1 MSEGVWGRPESP
13 HSQPMIYQSIKNNVV
28 YYKIEEYTLTACGVR
43 QAGYLHGG
51 IYEGASDKRKNGR
64 TC

>member
-28 YYKIEEYTLTACGVR
+28 YYN
-43 QAGYLHGG
+43 YLSGNLR
-51 IYEGASDKRKNGR
+51 ITCYAFIRKSLSDVQLK
-64 TC
+64 

>member
-28 YYKIEEYTLTACGVR
+28 YY
-43 QAGYLHGG
+43 
-51 IYEGASDKRKNGR
+51 IYAL
-64 TC
+64 

>member
-28 YYKIEEYTLTACGVR
+28 YYIYGAERKREHGCSVDAACKIIIIV
-43 QAGYLHGG
+43 
-51 IYEGASDKRKNGR
+51 IYKTKNV
-64 TC
+64 